1 MSVAFLLDTN
11 VVIDA
16 RDGVRSVL
24 RKMMEHEGAVLVSA
38 LSVAE
43 LQRGLR
49 STDPDA
55 LGRRARLEKL
65 LANLP
70 VVAFGKAQA
79 EAYGA
84 VLSVQGW
91 VRGRDFDR
99 MIAGHAI
106 SLGATLV
113 TNNQRD
119 FRDIPGLAVEN
130 WLAEA

>member
-1 MSVAFLLDTN
+1 MGFLLDTN

-24 RKMMEHEGAVLVSA
+24 RKMIEHEGAVLVSA
-38 LSVAE
+38 LSIAE
-43 LQRGLR
+43 LQRGL
-49 STDPDA
+49 SSNHQDA
-55 LGRRARLEKL
+55 SGRRIRLEKL

-84 VLSVQGW
+84 ILSAQGW
-91 VRGRDFDR
+91 VRSRDFDR

-113 TNNQRD
+113 TNNERD
-119 FRDIPGLAVEN
+119 FRDIPGLKVEN
-130 WLAEA
+130 WLTEG